1 MSKVKKS
8 KLLLISSILG
18 VLYAIYIVFYF
29 FGTVNGSA
37 SDAEAVGSAI
47 ATMLV
52 LPHILLTIVAV
63 IFNLIGYAKNSRGFT
78 LTAAIL
84 YAVAGVLFMLYAFFV
99 LPSMILSFVGYSKLK
114 EINEINKQLAS

>member
-18 VLYAIYIVFYF
+18 ALYAIYIVLYF
-29 FGTVNGSA
+29 SGVVSGSS
-37 SDAEAVGSAI
+37 SDAESVGSAI
-47 ATMLV
+47 ATILV

-63 IFNLIGYAKNSRGFT
+63 IFNIIGYAKNSRGFT

-84 YAVAGVLFMLYAFFV
+84 YAVAGVMFFIYALFI

-114 EINEINKQLAS
+114 EINETNKQLAS